1 MNITS
6 GSDARAISI
15 AVVEAA
21 LHLHDSDVSG
31 ALHEVLL
38 SMPSV
43 HSVLAPAVA
52 EASAQRELL
61 VRLAIHLAREV
72 LAIWQAT
79 YPDQHGPIGAVEA
92 GEAWASCPCER
103 HADEAAAR
111 QQQAVQQ
118 ALAAWRPPATNVAW
132 SGRTA
137 AWVAD
142 APKHGW
148 QAVAAIVGACRAT
161 STEKVIA
168 AAEIFFARE
177 TSRRLG

>member
-1 MNITS
+1 MTTD
-6 GSDARAISI
+6 SDARAIAI

-21 LHLHDSDVSG
+21 LHLHESEVSG

-43 HSVLAPAVA
+43 HSVLSRAVA
-52 EASAQRELL
+52 ETFAQRELL

-72 LAIWQAT
+72 LDIWLANC
-79 YPDQHGPIGAVEA
+79 PDQHGPVEA
-92 GEAWASCPCER
+92 VRAAEAWANCPCER
-103 HADEAAAR
+103 HANEAAAR

-161 STEKVIA
+161 TTEKVIA
-168 AAEIFFARE
+168 TAEIFFARE
-177 TSRRLG
+177 TSRSLC

>member
-1 MNITS
+1 
-6 GSDARAISI
+6 ISI

-21 LHLHDSDVSG
+21 LQLHESEVGG

-43 HSVLAPAVA
+43 HSVLSRTVA
-52 EASAQRELL
+52 ETSAQRELL

-72 LAIWQAT
+72 LSLWQAT
-79 YPDQHGPIGAVEA
+79 YPDQHGPVEA
-92 GEAWASCPCER
+92 VRAAEAWASCPCER

-111 QQQAVQQ
+111 QQPAVQQ
-118 ALAAWRPPATNVAW
+118 ALAAWRPPATTVAW

-148 QAVAAIVGACRAT
+148 QAVAAIVGACRA
-161 STEKVIA
+161 
-168 AAEIFFARE
+168 
-177 TSRRLG
+177 